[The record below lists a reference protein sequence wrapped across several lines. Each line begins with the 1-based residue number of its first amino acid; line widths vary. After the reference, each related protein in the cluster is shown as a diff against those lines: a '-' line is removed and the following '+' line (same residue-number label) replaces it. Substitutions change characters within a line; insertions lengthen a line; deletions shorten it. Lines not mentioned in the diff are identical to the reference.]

1 MPQHDSNANR
11 QEKGLKRLLGE
22 DRTGALW
29 MALLC
34 ILGSSAATRVAL
46 FAQNYGELSG
56 SRLYMALA
64 IPLGILFDLT
74 VAAWAFFPFS
84 VFLAA
89 MPQHRLNRRGWY
101 WGILSCFL
109 ALIFALLYLSVVEFY
124 FFGEYNSRFNSV
136 AVEYLN
142 FPHEILSN
150 VWASYPVLPVLAGVA
165 IVTAILVLLIRRPL
179 KRALATPATRRKRTA
194 ILTVQIAIMLLGTLA
209 LTPRSCRISNNRIV
223 DEIAMNGFYAFFNA
237 ALTYDLDYDSD
248 YAKLNDTIAFSRI
261 RAMLKSDNVEFT
273 HRADSLS
280 IDRTVSPAGPPRKLN
295 VVIILEESLGAIFV
309 KSLTPNGPGV
319 TPEFERLA
327 DSGLLFTHIYA
338 TGTRT
343 VRGMEATLL
352 SLPPIPGQSIIRR
365 PEGEH
370 IFALPSLLKQ
380 LGYQTEFIYAGYSYY
395 DNMKNFMLDNGTDR
409 VIDINDPVFKQKTYA
424 TLWGLCDEDLFDNSL
439 EVLDSLQRQGKP
451 FFTFMLTVSN
461 HSPFG
466 YPKGRIP
473 ENPDEAKRNNAVKY
487 ADFALGKFFR
497 DARSHPF
504 FDSTLFVVL
513 GDHGPQVYGPEEIPM
528 DSYRIPILFYG
539 PHIVPAGVRDSVLGS
554 QLDLAPTIMGVL
566 NLPYSSQFF
575 GDDLR
580 KLPLDKGRALLSL
593 NRDVG
598 MYRRN
603 HMVVLSVQRDEKL
616 WARDPQTGRFSQ
628 LSSDQDIDEIDDAI
642 AYYQTAF
649 NLLRDHRLHPLP
661 QPSGADGQGHLTTT
675 ANQSGGN

>member
-1 MPQHDSNANR
+1 MPQHDSNSNP
-11 QEKGLKRLLGE
+11 QETGLKHFITK
-22 DRTGALW
+22 DRFGALW
-29 MALLC
+29 IALLC
-34 ILGSSAATRVAL
+34 ILGTSAATRIAL
-46 FAQNYGELSG
+46 FAQNYEELAG
-56 SRLYMALA
+56 SRRYMGLA

-84 VFLAA
+84 IFLAA
-89 MPQHRLNRRGWY
+89 MPQPKLVRRGWY
-101 WGILSCFL
+101 WGILGGFA
-109 ALIFALLYLSVVEFY
+109 ALIFALFYLSVVEFY

-165 IVTAILVLLIRRPL
+165 IVTTILLLWIKRPL
-179 KRALATPATRRKRTA
+179 KQALTRPASRRKRTV

-248 YAKLNDTIAFSRI
+248 YARLNDTVAFSRM
-261 RAMLKSDNVEFT
+261 RRLLKSDHVEFMQS
-273 HRADSLS
+273 ADSLS
-280 IDRTVSPAGPPRKLN
+280 IDRAISPAGPPRKLN
-295 VVIILEESLGAIFV
+295 VVIILEESLGAVFV
-309 KSLTPNGPGV
+309 KSLTPDGPGD
-319 TPEFERLA
+319 TPEFEKLA

-352 SLPPIPGQSIIRR
+352 SLPPIPGQSIVRR
-365 PEGEH
+365 SEGEH
-370 IFALPSLLKQ
+370 VFALPSLLKS

-439 EVLDSLQRQGKP
+439 EVFDSLQKQGKP

-473 ENPDEAKRNNAVKY
+473 ENPDEAKRDNAVKY

-513 GDHGPQVYGPEEIPM
+513 GDHGPRVYGPEEIPM

-539 PHIVPAGVRDSVLGS
+539 PHVVPAGVRDSVLGS
-554 QLDLAPTIMGVL
+554 QMDLGPTILGML
-566 NLPYSSQFF
+566 NLPYRSQFF

-580 KLPLDKGRALLSL
+580 KLPLDQGRALLSL

-598 MYRRN
+598 LYRGD

-616 WARDPQTGRFSQ
+616 WERDPRTGRFSQ
-628 LSSDQDIDEIDDAI
+628 LKTSQDSDEIDDAI

-661 QPSGADGQGHLTTT
+661 QPGAGNLGHLTLT
-675 ANQSGGN
+675 ADQSAGNP